1 MIKNSCIT
9 LLLALILIV
18 ILSGCSNNT
27 DKDIDNDV
35 SSTEEVDIVDEVLP
49 DEVGDA
55 GDSFELDNLPD
66 KDISETI

>member
-55 GDSFELDNLPD
+55 GDSF
-66 KDISETI
+66 